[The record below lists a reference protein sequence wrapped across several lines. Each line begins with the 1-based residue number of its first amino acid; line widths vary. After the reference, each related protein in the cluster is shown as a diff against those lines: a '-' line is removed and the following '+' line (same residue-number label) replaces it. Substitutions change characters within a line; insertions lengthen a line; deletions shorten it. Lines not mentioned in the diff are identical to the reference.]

1 MGIMDIPPGF
11 ADETA
16 QAALFRPARRRIGN
30 ALKNLQGNRPYY
42 MILL

>member
-1 MGIMDIPPGF
+1 MDIPPGF

-16 QAALFRPARRRIGN
+16 QAALFRPARRARRRIGN